1 MKYKVIAYVLF
12 IAISGILVF
21 SCNRPKEVLSKKE
34 MEKLMYDIYIAE
46 AMIENDY
53 ATFDTPEKK
62 EAFMQQVFRKH
73 GVTEAQWDTS
83 LSWYADHIDIYLK
96 INDSIKAR
104 ILREQKNIEQ
114 QITQQYSRDQEKQRK
129 NQSPSYIP
137 PIYNFAMMGS
147 KSGFSFALN
156 ETEISKQI
164 DQNDFDFRFD
174 VIGLSQQIAPKLT
187 SMLILEYR
195 DTIIYKNKQVT
206 SNQSYSISASKYIPN
221 DTLQKLSGFIHLQD
235 RMNLN
240 HTIQIYNISLS
251 KRQNFEP
258 TNQTS
263 TLKEANKKQ
272 HLKPDPHK

>member
-137 PIYNFAMMGS
+137 PLYNFAMMGS

-174 VIGLSQQIAPKLT
+174 VIGLSQQIVPKLT

-195 DTIIYKNKQVT
+195 DTILYKNKQVT

-272 HLKPDPHK
+272 HLKPDPNK

>member
-174 VIGLSQQIAPKLT
+174 VIGLSQQIVPKLT

-195 DTIIYKNKQVT
+195 DTILYKNKQVT

-240 HTIQIYNISLS
+240 PTIQIYNISLS

-258 TNQTS
+258 TNQAS
-263 TLKEANKKQ
+263 THKEANKK
-272 HLKPDPHK
+272 

>member
-12 IAISGILVF
+12 IATSGILVF
-21 SCNRPKEVLSKKE
+21 SCNRPKEVLSKKK
-34 MEKLMYDIYIAE
+34 MEKLMHDIYIAE

-137 PIYNFAMMGS
+137 PIYNFNMMGS

-156 ETEISKQI
+156 EADISKLI

-174 VIGLSQQIAPKLT
+174 VIGLSQQIVPKLT
-187 SMLILEYR
+187 SMLTLEYR
-195 DTIIYKNKQVT
+195 DTILYKNNPVT
-206 SNQSYSISASKYIPN
+206 SNQSYSISASKYITN

-235 RMNLN
+235 RMNFHHN
-240 HTIQIYNISLS
+240 IQIYNISLS

-263 TLKEANKKQ
+263 TLKESNKKQ
-272 HLKPDPHK
+272 R